1 MKSQCLVWA
10 FAVAV
15 LAISVEG
22 WRSLSIPDPCR
33 LMCARVFPSGSC
45 QANPQTYST
54 SQTLLAE
61 ETVLIVRFSLSC
73 SEQKDVR

>member
-1 MKSQCLVWA
+1 MKSCMLWA

-15 LAISVEG
+15 LAVSVEG
-22 WRSLSIPDPCR
+22 WCLVSIPDLCR
-33 LMCARVFPSGSC
+33 LMRAHIFISGSC
-45 QANPQTYST
+45 QANPESYST

-73 SEQKDVR
+73 SEQKDVS